1 MSAEVAEKEPLEV
14 FFILIAMR
22 ELGEKFKIK
31 VFITLEIKQ

>member
-14 FFILIAMR
+14 FILIAMR